1 MKILIVEDEEKLS
14 RYLKKRLEES
24 PCTLNLALNGV
35 GGLYLETHETYA
47 QNHREFK

>member
-1 MKILIVEDEEKLS
+1 MKRSCQDIL
-14 RYLKKRLEES
+14 KRPEES
-24 PCTLNLALNGV
+24 SCTVNLALNGV